1 MSGGEPS
8 SIKRRRPGAAASLHP
23 YAEQHNRGAHP
34 RGPVLFATLQ
44 TEQKGGC
51 FPLYRA
57 LYRKWRPRRF
67 ADVVGQ
73 QPIVTA
79 LQNQIAAGRIGHAY
93 LFTGTRGTGKTSC
106 AKIFAK
112 AVNCLDTTSPDPCG
126 ECAVCKGIDEGTVLD
141 VSEIDAASNN
151 SVDDI
156 RDLRDETA
164 YLPAMCRYK
173 VYIIDEVHMLST
185 SAFNALLKTM
195 EEPPEHVIF
204 ILATTEVQKV
214 PATILSRCQRY
225 DFARITAK
233 DIAGRLEYVAGE
245 EKIELDPAAA
255 ELIGRLAD
263 GAMRDALSILDT
275 CAGVSNTVDEA
286 LVRRMAG
293 VTDRQYL
300 FEISDAIAA
309 GDSVKA
315 LEEIARLRQQSVDM
329 RRLCMELAAH
339 YRNLMLCALPGGNE
353 LLTGT
358 SPEEEAAYQARK
370 DFPQRQA
377 VRAINA
383 FGAALEKMARGTD
396 QRIELELAVFSLTQ
410 PEAAAQPAAAQ
421 PAAPAAQPFAAGPT
435 PFVATAAAPGPV
447 TVPPVQEAGTPPPVV
462 GEPPVFEPELPPLPE
477 QPSPAPAPAPQKAAR
492 PKPSAPAG
500 PPQPFPQW
508 SAVLEVIAESDAMLY
523 SFLQGTRAYYDGR
536 RVLFECSDAFRDYI
550 KKNKDVSKQIKETI
564 YQVTHLNCFIGPYEA
579 PRQEQPDSPAVSV
592 DETLKQMQDL
602 GVEVQIEEK

>member
-1 MSGGEPS
+1 M
-8 SIKRRRPGAAASLHP
+8 
-23 YAEQHNRGAHP
+23 
-34 RGPVLFATLQ
+34 
-44 TEQKGGC
+44 
-51 FPLYRA
+51 YRA

-396 QRIELELAVFSLTQ
+396 PRIELELAVFSLTQ
-410 PEAAAQPAAAQ
+410 PEAAPATVVQA
-421 PAAPAAQPFAAGPT
+421 AAPAAQPFAAGPT
-435 PFVATAAAPGPV
+435 PFAATAAAPGPV
-447 TVPPVQEAGTPPPVV
+447 TIPPVQEAGAPPVA
-462 GEPPVFEPELPPLPE
+462 GEPPVFEPELPPLPA
-477 QPSPAPAPAPQKAAR
+477 PAPAPAPAPPKAAR

>member
-1 MSGGEPS
+1 M
-8 SIKRRRPGAAASLHP
+8 
-23 YAEQHNRGAHP
+23 
-34 RGPVLFATLQ
+34 
-44 TEQKGGC
+44 
-51 FPLYRA
+51 YRA
-57 LYRKWRPRRF
+57 LYRKWRPQRF

-73 QPIVTA
+73 KPIVTA

-410 PEAAAQPAAAQ
+410 PEAAPATVVQA
-421 PAAPAAQPFAAGPT
+421 AAPAAQPFAAGPT

-447 TVPPVQEAGTPPPVV
+447 TIPPVQEAVTPPPVV

-477 QPSPAPAPAPQKAAR
+477 QPSPAPAPALQKAAR

>member
-410 PEAAAQPAAAQ
+410 PEAAPATVVQA
-421 PAAPAAQPFAAGPT
+421 AAPAAQPFAAGPT

-447 TVPPVQEAGTPPPVV
+447 TIPPVQDAGAPPPVA

-477 QPSPAPAPAPQKAAR
+477 QPAPAPAPAPQKAAR

>member
-1 MSGGEPS
+1 M
-8 SIKRRRPGAAASLHP
+8 
-23 YAEQHNRGAHP
+23 
-34 RGPVLFATLQ
+34 
-44 TEQKGGC
+44 
-51 FPLYRA
+51 YRA

-396 QRIELELAVFSLTQ
+396 PRIELELAVFSLTQ
-410 PEAAAQPAAAQ
+410 PEAAPATVVQA
-421 PAAPAAQPFAAGPT
+421 AAPAAQPFAAAPT

-447 TVPPVQEAGTPPPVV
+447 TIPPVQEAGAPPVA
-462 GEPPVFEPELPPLPE
+462 GEPPVFEPELPPLPA
-477 QPSPAPAPAPQKAAR
+477 PAPAPAPQKAAR

-500 PPQPFPQW
+500 PPPPVPQW
-508 SAVLEVIAESDAMLY
+508 SAVLAVIAESDAMLY

>member
-410 PEAAAQPAAAQ
+410 PEAAPATVVQA
-421 PAAPAAQPFAAGPT
+421 AAPAAQPFAAGPT

-447 TVPPVQEAGTPPPVV
+447 TIPPVQDAGTPPPVV

-477 QPSPAPAPAPQKAAR
+477 QPAPAPAPAPQKAAR